1 MQWMMAGNVA
11 ILALFCFYLAHKLYA
26 LLGAGRGRK
35 LNKLLFASLYALAA
49 ILCVGA
55 FFWKRSADLVP
66 WLSGLCSILSAFYIG
81 MMIYGLLLF
90 GLTDIARLLVRLFR
104 MRGRFRAFLARCYAR
119 GLTVFLLSA
128 LLTGLAMVN
137 TQIFVVKP
145 YDIAVDGRG
154 SGLDG
159 LNVVMVSDLHLG
171 ATMGYRGLARM
182 VDRINAL
189 EPDVVCLCGDIFD
202 EATPDSL
209 KEAASAA
216 FSRIESRYGSYFVI
230 GNHDYGHGDEGIAE
244 ATLDYFRRA
253 SVRVLSDEAVTVE
266 DGFIIAGRTDST
278 GIFRKEPRQ
287 SVSDLLEGKQ
297 EELPVILLDHKPGDV
312 EEAARAGVSLQLPGH
327 THSGQVLPVAFL
339 IDAVFPISY
348 GEGKFEDMYAVVSS
362 GLGAWGFPLRLGS
375 RSEIVQVRL
384 SFQRG

>member
-1 MQWMMAGNVA
+1 
-11 ILALFCFYLAHKLYA
+11 
-26 LLGAGRGRK
+26 
-35 LNKLLFASLYALAA
+35 
-49 ILCVGA
+49 
-55 FFWKRSADLVP
+55 
-66 WLSGLCSILSAFYIG
+66 

-189 EPDVVCLCGDIFD
+189 EPDVVCLCGDVFD

-209 KEAASAA
+209 KEAA
-216 FSRIESRYGSYFVI
+216 
-230 GNHDYGHGDEGIAE
+230 
-244 ATLDYFRRA
+244 
-253 SVRVLSDEAVTVE
+253 
-266 DGFIIAGRTDST
+266 
-278 GIFRKEPRQ
+278 
-287 SVSDLLEGKQ
+287 
-297 EELPVILLDHKPGDV
+297 
-312 EEAARAGVSLQLPGH
+312 
-327 THSGQVLPVAFL
+327 
-339 IDAVFPISY
+339 
-348 GEGKFEDMYAVVSS
+348 
-362 GLGAWGFPLRLGS
+362 
-375 RSEIVQVRL
+375 
-384 SFQRG
+384 QRGVFQD